1 MRFYPQLQT
10 GNVAQFP
17 LKKLLRLRTVENQ
30 LMDGS
35 RIVQRGLQPLVSEW
49 ELRYNGMSD
58 GERIAIEEFHSQAEG
73 RLNSFTFLDP
83 MSNLLRWS
91 EDLSK
96 TVWTR
101 DAGLAVAGGVE
112 SPDGGL
118 RASRVTNNTV
128 ISQDIKQ
135 TVSAP
140 GSFTYCLSVRAR
152 STQPA
157 TFVLF
162 IADGANRITKEAVAS
177 TQWGTYW
184 VSGSFHSTAET
195 LEFGL
200 EAAAGQSIEIFG
212 MQAAPQP
219 GPGDYVRTASTSGVH
234 DKVRFLDDR
243 LSFTTNGP
251 DDTAM
256 TIRLTTT
263 G

>member
-73 RLNSFTFLDP
+73 RLHPFTFLDP
-83 MSNLLRWS
+83 MSNLLAWS

-96 TVWTR
+96 TVWIRGT
-101 DAGLAVAGGVE
+101 GLGVIGGVA
-112 SPDGGL
+112 SPGGSL
-118 RASRVTNNTV
+118 RAAQLTNTTV
-128 ISQDIKQ
+128 IAQDIKQ
-135 TVSAP
+135 TVSAS

-152 STQPA
+152 ATQPA

-162 IADGANRITKEAVAS
+162 IADGPSRIAKEVVAD
-177 TQWGTYW
+177 TQWQTYW
-184 VSGSFHSTAET
+184 VSGSFQSTAET
-195 LEFGL
+195 LEFGI
-200 EAAAGQSIEIFG
+200 ETHAGQSIEIFG
-212 MQAAPQP
+212 MQVAPQP
-219 GPGDYVRTASTSGVH
+219 GPGDYVRTGSAGGVH
-234 DKVRFLDDR
+234 DGVRFLDDR
-243 LSFTTNGP
+243 LSFTTSGP

-256 TIRLTTT
+256 TIRLITT